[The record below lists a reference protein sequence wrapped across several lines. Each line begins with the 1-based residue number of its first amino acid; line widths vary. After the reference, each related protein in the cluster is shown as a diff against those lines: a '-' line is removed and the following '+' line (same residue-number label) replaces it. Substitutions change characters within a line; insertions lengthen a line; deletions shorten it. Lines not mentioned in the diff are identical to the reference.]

1 MQIQINTHNHVE
13 GHERMEAYFSET
25 IANALKRFEDKITR
39 IEVHINDE
47 NGEKFGEKRCIIETR
62 IAGMSPI
69 AATNHSDT
77 TEKAVAGAI
86 DKMKHLL
93 TTTFDKM
100 KSH

>member
-1 MQIQINTHNHVE
+1 
-13 GHERMEAYFSET
+13 
-25 IANALKRFEDKITR
+25 
-39 IEVHINDE
+39 
-47 NGEKFGEKRCIIETR
+47 
-62 IAGMSPI
+62 MSPI